1 MHDHVP
7 LSTWSSSCRFIGGV
21 LDVTLFQQSL
31 DLLSLV
37 ERVFVDDGHDGAS
50 NFLNRFSVGKFV
62 VFGRL
67 HGFVHFVQLTFV
79 NRPHFV
85 LDRVTFHREVV
96 GLLQRVFVI
105 RFCVFFVCLKTMN
118 EELKGG
124 RGECGK
130 KIR

>member
-1 MHDHVP
+1 M
-7 LSTWSSSCRFIGGV
+7 
-21 LDVTLFQQSL
+21 
-31 DLLSLV
+31 
-37 ERVFVDDGHDGAS
+37 ERVFVDDGHDGVL

-96 GLLQRVFVI
+96 GLLQSVFVV
-105 RFCVFFVCLKTMN
+105 RFCVFFVCL
-118 EELKGG
+118 
-124 RGECGK
+124 
-130 KIR
+130 